1 MKQKVQVLLALCLFV
16 FSVNMPA
23 AFAANDQIDYVALG
37 DSIASGQ
44 TPYGERVGR
53 GFTDIISEKLEK
65 EGRLGSFTKEFA
77 KSGETT
83 DGLLEKLKRE
93 DVQKALKEAEL
104 VTIVSGANDFI
115 QAFYDPKDESV
126 NVDLTAATLILSKVS
141 GNLTTAVKQVKAINP
156 DAEIYLFGYFFPFPH
171 MTDIATRQQLQMA
184 FNIVNNRIAAIAET
198 EGVHFVNVAP
208 AFDVKGTVYLENPKD
223 IHPNEAGYQ
232 VIADQFFLKT
242 LPDLP
247 IGWGRVLEKNIPV
260 SPDKK
265 WTITLSQDVDSASLD
280 RSIFVMKDGSMA
292 IPVDKS
298 VSKVNGKQVEV
309 FAPQGGYVSG
319 SYELMITNELKGT
332 DGKPLTESVLVKFV
346 VK

>member
-1 MKQKVQVLLALCLFV
+1 MKQKIQILLVICLFV
-16 FSVNMPA
+16 FSVHTPA

-44 TPYGERVGR
+44 TPYGEKVGR
-53 GFTDIISEKLEK
+53 GFTDIISERLKK

-93 DVQKALKEAEL
+93 DVQKALKDAEL

-126 NVDLTAATLILSKVS
+126 NVDLAAATILLSKVS
-141 GNLTTAVKQVKAINP
+141 ENLTTAVKQIKAINP
-156 DAEIYLFGYFFPFPH
+156 DAEIYLFGYYFPFPH
-171 MTDIATRQQLQMA
+171 MTDVATRQQLQMA
-184 FNIVNNRIAAIAET
+184 FNIVNNRIEALAEK
-198 EGVHFVNVAP
+198 EGIQFVNVAP
-208 AFDVKGTVYLENPKD
+208 AFDIKGTVYLENPKD

-260 SPDKK
+260 ASDKK
-265 WTITLSQDVDSASLD
+265 WTITLSQEVDSASLS
-280 RSIFVMKDGSMA
+280 RSIFVMKDGSKA
-292 IPVDKS
+292 ITVDKA
-298 VSKVNGKQVEV
+298 VSKTNGKQVEV
-309 FAPQGGYVSG
+309 FAPKDGYAPG
-319 SYELMITNELKGT
+319 SYELMITNELKGK
-332 DGKPLTESVLVKFV
+332 DGKPLAESVLVKFV